1 MNMIKLGQ
9 RFRALM
15 LLQRSQFIVHLA
27 SWGQALSDVKT
38 AIELLV
44 DVDGRNISLIA
55 VAVVVL

>member
-1 MNMIKLGQ
+1 
-9 RFRALM
+9 M